1 MQAYKMKIYS
11 VNTPQAVMLSAE
23 DETSK
28 RSCAQRWQ
36 TGYFFKGRKYS

>member
-11 VNTPQAVMLSAE
+11 VNMAQAVMLSAE

-28 RSCAQRWQ
+28 RSYTHRWQ
-36 TGYFFKGRKYS
+36 TGYFFKGRKYP